1 MVSGKT
7 NELLNLINQQDHID
21 KTYLYANN
29 LSEPKYE
36 FLIKKCKD
44 AGIKHLND
52 PDAFTECSNTMDDY
66 MRTLMTTTQTD
77 KKKS

>member
-1 MVSGKT
+1 MGSGKT

-21 KTYLYANN
+21 KTYLYASN

-52 PDAFTECSNTMDDY
+52 PDAFTECSNTMDDIY
-66 MRTLMTTTQTD
+66 ENVD
-77 KKKS
+77 DYNPN